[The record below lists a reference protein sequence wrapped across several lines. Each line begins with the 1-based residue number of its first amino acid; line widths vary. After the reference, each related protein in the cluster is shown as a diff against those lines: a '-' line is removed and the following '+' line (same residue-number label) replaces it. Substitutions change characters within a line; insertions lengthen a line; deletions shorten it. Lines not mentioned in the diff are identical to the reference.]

1 MTSISSQ
8 NRKRFNAVLAQALK
22 KQWIYFLI
30 IAVVTVLAL
39 IISNV
44 EQMFDSYSKYDVT
57 GNMSIAMMIAAAA
70 CTLFSFFTAPR
81 LFKETFK
88 KQQCDI
94 YFSLPIKRSEY
105 FTANYASG
113 LITNFSVY
121 LACILSVVIQS
132 AIYTNKEKADI
143 QFMVLWCIETLLCI
157 VLIYTTFILCAAVS
171 GKRVHYILVTLLLMV
186 STTYAVNGVCAKLS
200 TIWGFPAYNP
210 NGIFNFFS
218 SLLYL
223 EWYMYNSSVPR
234 IIFML
239 LIIAAVFALAL
250 FCFKKRRAEVA
261 QTSLSGRAFPMLLLA
276 VFIVSAFFYG
286 DSWGKNYIGIIFG
299 FILCGICGLIYS
311 AVFFKR
317 PYTKQSAIVTS
328 CMAVVCAVISIIPIM
343 PSQFRGFEK
352 FVPEAGE
359 VESVSMGMDN
369 IYIDDYYLY
378 SDSASEY
385 GNLKFTS
392 EDAIQKVVAYNNAI
406 CEDNVIEL
414 SKTQSNISLLR
425 TTLFDGYLDAVFPT
439 TERDGISLTYKLKNG
454 KTIRKFYSVAEGA
467 KSKELAAVMTTDD
480 AFDSIAFLNLRQE
493 DILQSE
499 IRKYKLSDH
508 AGSTDDTDDTDDDFY
523 NEDYEAV
530 KTHKQI
536 TDFSEFKNAY
546 RKDIEKYSYIN
557 QIKTM
562 LSMFGSGGY
571 YGGYDSAYDLGY
583 SGFTDYGDYADNTYN
598 YQIDIYYYD
607 KNITDE
613 DKKAIEKMTGPSRK
627 TLLDNAD
634 CDERVSSSQSSII
647 AEIQR
652 LSEFVHHDTFVVKH
666 IDRNL
671 SEYMHSLP
679 EKK

>member
-70 CTLFSFFTAPR
+70 CTLFSFFIAPR

-210 NGIFNFFS
+210 TGIFS
-218 SLLYL
+218 ISPILYL
-223 EWYMYNSSVPR
+223 EGYIYDSSIPHL
-234 IIFML
+234 IFML
-239 LIIAAVFALAL
+239 LIIAAAFVLAF
-250 FCFKKRRAEVA
+250 FCFKNRKAEIA
-261 QTSLSGRAFPMLLLA
+261 QISLSGKVVPLVLLA
-276 VFIVSAFFYG
+276 VFIASAFFYG
-286 DSWGKNYIGIIFG
+286 DSWGKKYVGVIFG
-299 FILCGICGLIYS
+299 LLLCGICGLVYS
-311 AVFFKR
+311 AVFFKK
-317 PYTKQSAIVTS
+317 PYTKQSAIVTA
-328 CMAVVCAVISIIPIM
+328 CMAVVCAIISIIPIM

-352 FVPEAGE
+352 IVPEASE
-359 VESVSMGMDN
+359 VESVAMG
-369 IYIDDYYLY
+369 IDDIYVDGYLAY
-378 SDSASEY
+378 SDDMSES
-385 GNLKFTS
+385 GSLQFTS
-392 EDAIQKVVAYNNAI
+392 EEAIQKVVAYNKAI
-406 CEDNVIEL
+406 CEDEIIEK
-414 SKTQSNISLLR
+414 SKEESNISLLR
-425 TTLFDGYLDAVFPT
+425 TLLFEGYLEPLSYETVH
-439 TERDGISLTYKLKNG
+439 DGILLTYKLKNG
-454 KTIRKFYSVAEGA
+454 KTIHKYYNVADGA
-467 KSKELAAVMTTDD
+467 KSDELASVLMTDD
-480 AFDSIAFLNLRQE
+480 VFDSIEFLNLKQE

-536 TDFSEFKNAY
+536 TDFSKLKNAY
-546 RKDIEKYSYIN
+546 RKDIEKCSSIN
-557 QIKTM
+557 QIKIM
-562 LSMFGSGGY
+562 LSMIGGGGY

-583 SGFTDYGDYADNTYN
+583 SGFTDYYDYGDNTYN
-598 YQIDIYYYD
+598 YQIDVYYYD

>member
-105 FTANYASG
+105 FTANYVSG

-143 QFMVLWCIETLLCI
+143 QFMVLLCIETLLCI

-218 SLLYL
+218 SLIYL

-261 QTSLSGRAFPMLLLA
+261 QTSLSGKVVPLVLLA
-276 VFIVSAFFYG
+276 VFIASAFFYG
-286 DSWGKNYIGIIFG
+286 DSWGKKYVGVIFG
-299 FILCGICGLIYS
+299 LLLCGICGLLYS
-311 AVFFKR
+311 AVFFKK
-317 PYTKQSAIVTS
+317 PYTKQSAIVTA
-328 CMAVVCAVISIIPIM
+328 CMAVVCAIISIIPIM

-352 FVPEAGE
+352 IVPEASE
-359 VESVSMGMDN
+359 VESVAMG
-369 IYIDDYYLY
+369 IDDIYVDEYLVY
-378 SDSASEY
+378 SDDMSES
-385 GNLKFTS
+385 GSLQFTS

-406 CEDNVIEL
+406 CEDEIIEK
-414 SKTQSNISLLR
+414 SKEESNISLLR
-425 TTLFDGYLDAVFPT
+425 TLLFEGYLEPLSYETV
-439 TERDGISLTYKLKNG
+439 RDGILLTYKLKNG
-454 KTIRKFYSVAEGA
+454 KTIHKYYNVADGA
-467 KSKELAAVMTTDD
+467 KSDELASVLMTNDV
-480 AFDSIAFLNLRQE
+480 FDSIEFLNLKQE

-499 IRKYKLSDH
+499 ISKYKLSDH

-546 RKDIEKYSYIN
+546 RKDIEKCSSIN
-557 QIKTM
+557 QIKIM
-562 LSMFGSGGY
+562 LSMIGGGGY

-583 SGFTDYGDYADNTYN
+583 SGFTDYYDYGDNTYN
-598 YQIDIYYYD
+598 YQIDVYYYD

-634 CDERVSSSQSSII
+634 CDESVSSSQSSII

>member
-39 IISNV
+39 LISSID
-44 EQMFDSYSKYDVT
+44 QMFDSYSEYDVT

-105 FTANYASG
+105 FTANYVSG

-143 QFMVLWCIETLLCI
+143 QFMVLLCIETLLCI

-210 NGIFNFFS
+210 TGIFSISPILYFEGYIYDS
-218 SLLYL
+218 SIPHL
-223 EWYMYNSSVPR
+223 
-234 IIFML
+234 IFML

-261 QTSLSGRAFPMLLLA
+261 QTSLSGKVVPLVLLA
-276 VFIVSAFFYG
+276 VFIASAFFYG
-286 DSWGKNYIGIIFG
+286 DSWGKKYVGVIFG
-299 FILCGICGLIYS
+299 LLLCGICGLLYS
-311 AVFFKR
+311 AVFFKK
-317 PYTKQSAIVTS
+317 PYTKQSAIVTA
-328 CMAVVCAVISIIPIM
+328 CMAVVCAIISIIPIM

-352 FVPEAGE
+352 IVPEADE
-359 VESVSMGMDN
+359 VESVAMG
-369 IYIDDYYLY
+369 IDDIYVDEYLVY
-378 SDSASEY
+378 SDDMSES
-385 GNLKFTS
+385 GSLQFTS

-406 CEDNVIEL
+406 CEDEIIEK
-414 SKTQSNISLLR
+414 SKEESNISLLR
-425 TTLFDGYLDAVFPT
+425 TLLFEGYLEPLSYETV
-439 TERDGISLTYKLKNG
+439 RDGILLTYKLKNG
-454 KTIRKFYSVAEGA
+454 KTIHKYYNVADGA
-467 KSKELAAVMTTDD
+467 KSDELASVLMTNDV
-480 AFDSIAFLNLRQE
+480 FDSIEFLNLKQE

-546 RKDIEKYSYIN
+546 RKDIEKCSSIN
-557 QIKTM
+557 QIKIM
-562 LSMFGSGGY
+562 LSMIGGGGY

-583 SGFTDYGDYADNTYN
+583 SGFTDYYDYGDNTYN
-598 YQIDIYYYD
+598 YQIDVYYYD

-634 CDERVSSSQSSII
+634 CDESVSSSQSSII

>member
-1 MTSISSQ
+1 MPCSHRRSKSSGY
-8 NRKRFNAVLAQALK
+8 
-22 KQWIYFLI
+22 IFLI

-94 YFSLPIKRSEY
+94 YFSLPVKRSEY

-143 QFMVLWCIETLLCI
+143 QFMVLLCIETLLCI

-210 NGIFNFFS
+210 TGIFS
-218 SLLYL
+218 ISPILYL

-261 QTSLSGRAFPMLLLA
+261 QTSLSGKVVPLVLLA
-276 VFIVSAFFYG
+276 VFIASAFFYG
-286 DSWGKNYIGIIFG
+286 DSWGKKYVGVIFG
-299 FILCGICGLIYS
+299 LLLCGICGLLYS
-311 AVFFKR
+311 AVFFKK
-317 PYTKQSAIVTS
+317 PYTKQSAIVTA
-328 CMAVVCAVISIIPIM
+328 CMAVVCAIISIIPIM

-352 FVPEAGE
+352 IVPEASE
-359 VESVSMGMDN
+359 VESVAMG
-369 IYIDDYYLY
+369 IDDIYVDEYLVY
-378 SDSASEY
+378 SDDMSES
-385 GNLKFTS
+385 GSLQFTS

-406 CEDNVIEL
+406 CEDEIIEK
-414 SKTQSNISLLR
+414 SKEESNISLLR
-425 TTLFDGYLDAVFPT
+425 TLLFEGYLEPLSYETV
-439 TERDGISLTYKLKNG
+439 RDGILLTYKLKNG
-454 KTIRKFYSVAEGA
+454 KTIHKYYNVADGA
-467 KSKELAAVMTTDD
+467 KSDELASVLMTNDV
-480 AFDSIAFLNLRQE
+480 FDSIEFLNLKQE

-499 IRKYKLSDH
+499 ISKYKLSDH

-546 RKDIEKYSYIN
+546 RKDIEKCSSIN
-557 QIKTM
+557 QIKIM
-562 LSMFGSGGY
+562 LSMIGGGGY

-583 SGFTDYGDYADNTYN
+583 SGFTDYYDYGDNTYN
-598 YQIDIYYYD
+598 YQIDVYYYD